1 MYTLLCNT
9 LYYVATPILFYFF
22 FCLYCNIHFHYK
34 HCFFYVLCCILLF
47 RIELQYYNS
56 FFTIIIEFLLLALYG
71 NIVLK
76 CPFYKSILIS
86 VLIHSIHSICNG
98 LEQMAF
104 FWLLSKNPLLELMQY
119 GDVVSMLTTL
129 FLTIILLSA
138 FLKYFD
144 KNITISSFYFL
155 LMILP
160 VFFICFVE
168 RIISNTIYGNTIV
181 WDNDKGIVFPVVNHT
196 TILLLQLFALVCLF
210 TSLVAYQNIKKS
222 IFAEQTIQLLKQQY
236 HFQQNYIQEAQI
248 RYEKTRSF
256 RHDIK
261 NHITVLSELL
271 KQNLSEQAYQYLYHM
286 EELSQN
292 LSFTVQTGNVVINAL
307 LSSKFALAKQHNITV
322 ECDLNIPDTIKEI
335 DCCIVL
341 SNAIDNAITES
352 QNVSQIQNRFI
363 TVKSNQKGNIYMI
376 SVKNKCHEGMT
387 TIPDM
392 DIGLTNIK
400 SVCQKYNGTMHI
412 ELHNEVYHIS
422 MLFIISQQ

>member
-1 MYTLLCNT
+1 M
-9 LYYVATPILFYFF
+9 
-22 FCLYCNIHFHYK
+22 
-34 HCFFYVLCCILLF
+34 
-47 RIELQYYNS
+47 
-56 FFTIIIEFLLLALYG
+56 
-71 NIVLK
+71 
-76 CPFYKSILIS
+76 
-86 VLIHSIHSICNG
+86 
-98 LEQMAF
+98 
-104 FWLLSKNPLLELMQY
+104 
-119 GDVVSMLTTL
+119 
-129 FLTIILLSA
+129 
-138 FLKYFD
+138 
-144 KNITISSFYFL
+144 
-155 LMILP
+155 
-160 VFFICFVE
+160 
-168 RIISNTIYGNTIV
+168 
-181 WDNDKGIVFPVVNHT
+181 
-196 TILLLQLFALVCLF
+196 
-210 TSLVAYQNIKKS
+210 
-222 IFAEQTIQLLKQQY
+222 
-236 HFQQNYIQEAQI
+236 

-322 ECDLNIPDTIKEI
+322 ECDLKIPNTIKEI